1 MKGSPHSV
9 EEKSA
14 KKGNGESDGM
24 KVLEQ
29 VIPVW
34 TAEVSPQL
42 YIYTH
47 THTHID
53 PGENCEEIL
62 IYKTQGALAPP
73 PKKLFK
79 SPLTTLSLMNVV
91 DSFC

>member
-1 MKGSPHSV
+1 VVKGSPHSV

-42 YIYTH
+42 YIHTH
-47 THTHID
+47 THTRTSI
-53 PGENCEEIL
+53 PE
-62 IYKTQGALAPP
+62 KTA
-73 PKKLFK
+73 KRY
-79 SPLTTLSLMNVV
+79 
-91 DSFC
+91 